1 MTGRLTIFVTLEV
14 AVVGVFGGLDAGSGS
29 TLEMGVAVESGTDAL
44 SGATVGSG
52 EPVNGGTVTR
62 PGVGVNVVTGAGLDA
77 VLIVD
82 AGDETGRAS
91 VGLVTQAKM
100 PSMIAVMGKTSNC
113 DIPDYTQASEWAGRF
128 FRVICHLT

>member
-1 MTGRLTIFVTLEV
+1 MTGRLTIGVTLEV
-14 AVVGVFGGLDAGSGS
+14 AVVGVFGGPDAGSGS

-52 EPVNGGTVTR
+52 EAVNGGTVTR

-100 PSMIAVMGKTSNC
+100 PSMIAPMGKTSNC
-113 DIPDYTQASEWAGRF
+113 DIPDYTHVSEWTGRF
-128 FRVICHLT
+128 LRVIWYLT